1 MSNRLFRPD
10 YSGYY
15 FAKGDL
21 ACLESR
27 EWTLHHVFGE
37 ILALTEEEKEL
48 EEFMEEKRQLMA
60 GCSVCCP
67 HHKCVYP
74 PAEAFG
80 VQKEFIRQ
88 NDLFTK
94 IFRKMPKGGLLHIH
108 GMAALS
114 AEGLIKL
121 LLEWNRENGDRS
133 SRIRI
138 LNAAIPSV
146 SEKYAKG
153 TLFYEYQCREIMG
166 NTLLLEDYL
175 KAPGNWKRL
184 YKMLSFGGRKLQRK
198 NTESAKMWEKYN
210 VILSRTAGLFENR
223 EFYKGYYEAF
233 FEECM
238 NDGIRYVELRCGFE
252 KFRDAKTGES
262 RGQSGEYCAKKALYF
277 KDRLTEVNP
286 VCPDHAFVD
295 AILDAGER
303 IRLKYGTDAFGVKL
317 ILTAQRSLN
326 PFIKEERECLCKRI
340 DGAVALK
347 EHYLKQGKE
356 VIIGFDLEGPE
367 DGCCKIDD
375 YAKKIIYKPIGDG
388 YENMEESSAQ
398 SQDKREKT
406 GQAGWIGESRR
417 QEQDM
422 KENDGHAAI
431 TKEKL
436 RIERIDF
443 FLHAGESN
451 WFFNDNLKT
460 AVIISK
466 HRIGHGFNLNRVP
479 GIMHG
484 IARGP
489 KVIIAEPVLEICPI
503 YDRTFGYCRNFQSHP
518 LYEYIKSGILCVIGN
533 DSPQLLGNPGI
544 SYDLWEAYMGMG
556 LTLPMLKLMIFTTY
570 LYEFMDYHAG
580 SIEIEKAKQKFLQD
594 WDSFLE
600 EVQGC
605 I

>member
-10 YSGYY
+10 YGGYY

-27 EWTLHHVFGE
+27 EWALHHVFGE
-37 ILALTEEEKEL
+37 ILTLTEEEKEL
-48 EEFMEEKRQLMA
+48 EEFMEEKRELMA

-67 HHKCVYP
+67 HHKCAYP

-88 NDLFTK
+88 DDLFTK
-94 IFRKMPKGGLLHIH
+94 VFRKMPKGGLLHIH

-114 AEGLIKL
+114 AERLIKL
-121 LLEWNRENGDRS
+121 MLCWNKENADRS
-133 SRIRI
+133 GRIRI
-138 LNAAIPSV
+138 LTAVIPSA
-146 SEKYAKG
+146 SEKYVKG
-153 TLFYEYQCREIMG
+153 TLFYEYQCKETMG

-175 KAPGNWKRL
+175 KEPGNWKRL
-184 YKMLSFGGRKLQRK
+184 YKMLSFKGKKLQRK
-198 NTESAKMWEKYN
+198 SAETAKMWEKYN
-210 VILSRTAGLFENR
+210 IILSRTAGLFENR
-223 EFYKGYYEAF
+223 EFYTGYYEAF

-238 NDGIRYVELRCGFE
+238 EDGIRYVELRCGFE
-252 KFRDAKTGES
+252 RFRDAKTGER

-277 KDRLTEVNP
+277 KDRLTEVDP
-286 VCPDHAFVD
+286 LCPDHAFID
-295 AILDAGER
+295 AILEARER
-303 IRLKYGTDAFGVKL
+303 ISLKYGKDALGVKL

-326 PFIKEERECLCKRI
+326 PFIREERECLCKRI

-347 EHYLKQGKE
+347 EYYLRQGKE
-356 VIIGFDLEGPE
+356 VVIGFDLEGPE

-375 YAKKIIYKPIGDG
+375 YAKKVIYKPVGDG
-388 YENMEESSAQ
+388 YENREESGGGL
-398 SQDKREKT
+398 QDGREKT
-406 GQAGWIGESRR
+406 
-417 QEQDM
+417 EQSSV
-422 KENDGHAAI
+422 KN
-431 TKEKL
+431 EKL

-443 FLHAGESN
+443 FLHAGESS

-466 HRIGHGFNLNRVP
+466 HRIGHGFNLNRIP
-479 GIMHG
+479 GVMHG

-489 KVIIAEPVLEICPI
+489 KVVISEPVLEVCPI
-503 YDRTFGYCRNFQSHP
+503 YDRTFGYCGDFQSHP

-544 SYDLWEAYMGMG
+544 SYDLWEVYMGMG

-570 LYEFMDYHAG
+570 LYEFTDYNAG

-594 WDSFLE
+594 WDNFID
-600 EVQGC
+600 EVQKS

>member
-10 YSGYY
+10 YGGYY

-27 EWTLHHVFGE
+27 EWALHHVFGE
-37 ILALTEEEKEL
+37 ILTLTEEEKEL
-48 EEFMEEKRQLMA
+48 EEFMEEKRELMA

-88 NDLFTK
+88 DDLFTK
-94 IFRKMPKGGLLHIH
+94 VFRKMPKGGLLHIH

-114 AEGLIKL
+114 AERLIKL
-121 LLEWNRENGDRS
+121 MLCWNKENADRS
-133 SRIRI
+133 GRIRI
-138 LNAAIPSV
+138 LTAVIPSA
-146 SEKYAKG
+146 SDKYVKG
-153 TLFYEYQCREIMG
+153 TLFYEYQCKETTG
-166 NTLLLEDYL
+166 NMLLLEDYL
-175 KAPGNWKRL
+175 KEPGNWKRL
-184 YKMLSFGGRKLQRK
+184 YKMLSFKGKKLQRK
-198 NTESAKMWEKYN
+198 SAETVRMWEQYN
-210 VILSRTAGLFENR
+210 IILSRTAGLFENR
-223 EFYKGYYEAF
+223 EFYTGYYEAF

-238 NDGIRYVELRCGFE
+238 EDGIRYVELRCGFE
-252 KFRDAKTGES
+252 RFRDAKTGES

-277 KDRLTEVNP
+277 KDRLTEVDP
-286 VCPDHAFVD
+286 LCPDHAFID
-295 AILDAGER
+295 AILEARER
-303 IRLKYGTDAFGVKL
+303 ISLKYGKDALGVKL

-326 PFIKEERECLCKRI
+326 PFIREERECLCKRI

-347 EHYLKQGKE
+347 EHYLRQGKE
-356 VIIGFDLEGPE
+356 VVIGFDLEGPE

-375 YAKKIIYKPIGDG
+375 YAKKVIYKPVGDG
-388 YENMEESSAQ
+388 YENREESSGG
-398 SQDKREKT
+398 SQGGREKT
-406 GQAGWIGESRR
+406 
-417 QEQDM
+417 EQSSV
-422 KENDGHAAI
+422 KN
-431 TKEKL
+431 EKL

-443 FLHAGESN
+443 FLHAGESS

-466 HRIGHGFNLNRVP
+466 HRIGHGFNLNRIP
-479 GIMHG
+479 GVIHG

-489 KVIIAEPVLEICPI
+489 KVVISEPVLEVCPI
-503 YDRTFGYCRNFQSHP
+503 YDRTFGYCGDFQSHP

-544 SYDLWEAYMGMG
+544 SYDLWEVYMGMG

-570 LYEFMDYHAG
+570 LYEFTDYNAG

-594 WDSFLE
+594 WDNFID
-600 EVQGC
+600 EVQKS

>member
-10 YSGYY
+10 YGGYY

-27 EWTLHHVFGE
+27 EWALHHVFGE
-37 ILALTEEEKEL
+37 ILTLTEEEKEL
-48 EEFMEEKRQLMA
+48 EEFMEEKRELMA

-67 HHKCVYP
+67 HHKCVYL

-88 NDLFTK
+88 DDLFTK
-94 IFRKMPKGGLLHIH
+94 VFRKMPKGGLLHIH

-114 AEGLIKL
+114 AERLIKL
-121 LLEWNRENGDRS
+121 MLCWNKENADRS
-133 SRIRI
+133 GRIRI
-138 LNAAIPSV
+138 LTAVIPSA
-146 SEKYAKG
+146 SEKYVKG
-153 TLFYEYQCREIMG
+153 TLFYEYQCKETMG

-175 KAPGNWKRL
+175 KEPGNWKRL
-184 YKMLSFGGRKLQRK
+184 YKMLSFKGKKLQRK
-198 NTESAKMWEKYN
+198 SAETAKMWEKYN
-210 VILSRTAGLFENR
+210 IILSRTTGLFENR
-223 EFYKGYYEAF
+223 EFYTGYYEAF

-238 NDGIRYVELRCGFE
+238 EDGIRYVELRCGFE
-252 KFRDAKTGES
+252 RFRDAKTGVS
-262 RGQSGEYCAKKALYF
+262 RGQNGEYCAKKALYF
-277 KDRLTEVNP
+277 KDRLMEVDP
-286 VCPDHAFVD
+286 LCPDHAFID
-295 AILDAGER
+295 AILEARER
-303 IRLKYGTDAFGVKL
+303 ISLKYGKDALGVKL

-326 PFIKEERECLCKRI
+326 PFIREERECLCKRI

-347 EHYLKQGKE
+347 EHYLGQGKE
-356 VIIGFDLEGPE
+356 VVIGFDLEGPE

-375 YAKKIIYKPIGDG
+375 YAKKVIYKPVGDG
-388 YENMEESSAQ
+388 YENREESGGGLQ
-398 SQDKREKT
+398 GGREKT
-406 GQAGWIGESRR
+406 
-417 QEQDM
+417 EQSSV
-422 KENDGHAAI
+422 KN
-431 TKEKL
+431 EKL

-443 FLHAGESN
+443 FLHAGESS

-466 HRIGHGFNLNRVP
+466 HRIGHGFNLNRIP
-479 GIMHG
+479 GVIHG

-489 KVIIAEPVLEICPI
+489 KVVISEPVLEVCPI
-503 YDRTFGYCRNFQSHP
+503 YDRTFGYCGDFQSHP

-544 SYDLWEAYMGMG
+544 SYDLWEVYMGMG

-570 LYEFMDYHAG
+570 LYEFTDYNAG

-594 WDSFLE
+594 WDNFID
-600 EVQGC
+600 EVQKS

>member
-10 YSGYY
+10 YGGYY

-27 EWTLHHVFGE
+27 EWALHHVFGE

-48 EEFMEEKRQLMA
+48 EEFMEEKRELMVF
-60 GCSVCCP
+60 GSVCCP

-94 IFRKMPKGGLLHIH
+94 VFRKMPKGGLLHVH
-108 GMAALS
+108 GAAALS
-114 AEGLIKL
+114 AERLIKL
-121 LLEWNRENGDRS
+121 MLHWNKENAERS
-133 SRIRI
+133 GRIRI
-138 LNAAIPSV
+138 LNAVIPPA
-146 SEKYAKG
+146 SEKYVKG
-153 TLFYEYQCREIMG
+153 TLFYEYQCQEMLG

-175 KAPGNWKRL
+175 KEPGNWKRL
-184 YKMLSFGGRKLQRK
+184 YKMLSFKGKKLQRK
-198 NTESAKMWEKYN
+198 NGEPAKIWEKYN
-210 VILSRTAGLFENR
+210 IILSRTAGLFENR
-223 EFYKGYYEAF
+223 EFYTGYYEAF

-238 NDGIRYVELRCGFE
+238 EDGIRYVELRCGFE
-252 KFRDAKTGES
+252 RFWDAKTKEGRE
-262 RGQSGEYCAKKALYF
+262 QSGEYLAKRALYF
-277 KDRLTEVNP
+277 KDRLTEVDP
-286 VCPDHAFVD
+286 LCPDHAFID
-295 AILDAGER
+295 AILEAGER
-303 IRLKYGTDAFGVKL
+303 ISLKYGKNALGVKL

-347 EHYLKQGKE
+347 EYYLRQGKE
-356 VIIGFDLEGPE
+356 VVIGFDLEGPE

-375 YAKKIIYKPIGDG
+375 YAKKVIYKPLGDG
-388 YENMEESSAQ
+388 YES
-398 SQDKREKT
+398 
-406 GQAGWIGESRR
+406 
-417 QEQDM
+417 M
-422 KENDGHAAI
+422 KETTEQSE
-431 TKEKL
+431 TKTERL

-443 FLHAGESN
+443 FLHAGESS

-466 HRIGHGFNLNRVP
+466 HRIGHGFNLNRIP
-479 GIMHG
+479 GVMHG

-489 KVIIAEPVLEICPI
+489 KVVISEPVLEVCPI
-503 YDRTFGYCRNFQSHP
+503 YDRAFGYCGDFQSHP

-570 LYEFMDYHAG
+570 LYEFTDYNAG

-594 WDSFLE
+594 WDSFID
-600 EVQGC
+600 EVQKS

>member
-10 YSGYY
+10 YGGYY

-27 EWTLHHVFGE
+27 EWALHHVFGE
-37 ILALTEEEKEL
+37 ILTLTEEEKEL
-48 EEFMEEKRQLMA
+48 EEFMEEKRELMA

-74 PAEAFG
+74 PAEAFR

-88 NDLFTK
+88 DDLFTK
-94 IFRKMPKGGLLHIH
+94 VFRKMPKGGLLHIH

-114 AEGLIKL
+114 AERLIKL
-121 LLEWNRENGDRS
+121 MLCWNKENADRS
-133 SRIRI
+133 GRIRI
-138 LNAAIPSV
+138 LTAVIPSA
-146 SEKYAKG
+146 SEKYVKG
-153 TLFYEYQCREIMG
+153 TLFYEYQCKETMG

-175 KAPGNWKRL
+175 KEPGNWNRL
-184 YKMLSFGGRKLQRK
+184 YKMLSFKGKKLQRK
-198 NTESAKMWEKYN
+198 NTETAKMWEKYN
-210 VILSRTAGLFENR
+210 IILSRTAGLFENR
-223 EFYKGYYEAF
+223 EFYTGYYEAF

-238 NDGIRYVELRCGFE
+238 EDGIRYVELRCGFE
-252 KFRDAKTGES
+252 RFRDAKTGES

-277 KDRLTEVNP
+277 KDRLTEIDP
-286 VCPDHAFVD
+286 LCPDHAFID
-295 AILDAGER
+295 AILEAQER
-303 IRLKYGTDAFGVKL
+303 ISLKYGKDALGVKL

-326 PFIKEERECLCKRI
+326 PFIREERKCLCKRI

-347 EHYLKQGKE
+347 EHYLRQGKE
-356 VIIGFDLEGPE
+356 VVIGFDLEGPE
-367 DGCCKIDD
+367 NGCCKIDD
-375 YAKKIIYKPIGDG
+375 YAKKVIYKPVGDG
-388 YENMEESSAQ
+388 YENMEESGGG
-398 SQDKREKT
+398 SQGREKT
-406 GQAGWIGESRR
+406 
-417 QEQDM
+417 EQSSV
-422 KENDGHAAI
+422 KN
-431 TKEKL
+431 EKL

-443 FLHAGESN
+443 FLHAGESS

-466 HRIGHGFNLNRVP
+466 HRIGHGFNLNRIP
-479 GIMHG
+479 GVMHG

-489 KVIIAEPVLEICPI
+489 KVVISEPVLEVCPI
-503 YDRTFGYCRNFQSHP
+503 YDRTFGYCGDFQSHP

-544 SYDLWEAYMGMG
+544 SYDLWEVYMGMG

-570 LYEFMDYHAG
+570 LYEFTDYNAG

-594 WDSFLE
+594 WDNFID
-600 EVQGC
+600 EVQKS

>member
-10 YSGYY
+10 YGGYY

-27 EWTLHHVFGE
+27 EWALHHVFGE
-37 ILALTEEEKEL
+37 ILTLTEEEKEL
-48 EEFMEEKRQLMA
+48 EEFMEEKRELMA

-88 NDLFTK
+88 DDLFTK
-94 IFRKMPKGGLLHIH
+94 VFRKMPKGGLLHIH

-114 AEGLIKL
+114 AERLIKL
-121 LLEWNRENGDRS
+121 MLYWNKENADRS
-133 SRIRI
+133 GRIRI
-138 LNAAIPSV
+138 LTAVISSA
-146 SEKYAKG
+146 SEKYVKG
-153 TLFYEYQCREIMG
+153 TLFYEYQCKETMG

-175 KAPGNWKRL
+175 KEPGNWKRL
-184 YKMLSFGGRKLQRK
+184 YKMLSFKGKNLQRK
-198 NTESAKMWEKYN
+198 SAETAKMWEKYN
-210 VILSRTAGLFENR
+210 IILSRTAGLFENR
-223 EFYKGYYEAF
+223 EFYTGYYEAF

-238 NDGIRYVELRCGFE
+238 EDGIRYVELRCGFE
-252 KFRDAKTGES
+252 RFRDAKTGES

-277 KDRLTEVNP
+277 KDRLTEIDP
-286 VCPDHAFVD
+286 LCPDHAFID
-295 AILDAGER
+295 AILEAQER
-303 IRLKYGTDAFGVKL
+303 ISLKYGKDALGVKL

-326 PFIKEERECLCKRI
+326 PFIREERKCLCKRI

-347 EHYLKQGKE
+347 EHYLRQGKE
-356 VIIGFDLEGPE
+356 VVIGFDLEGPE

-375 YAKKIIYKPIGDG
+375 YAKKVIYKPVGDG
-388 YENMEESSAQ
+388 YENMEESGGG
-398 SQDKREKT
+398 SQGREKT
-406 GQAGWIGESRR
+406 
-417 QEQDM
+417 EQSSV
-422 KENDGHAAI
+422 KN
-431 TKEKL
+431 EKL

-443 FLHAGESN
+443 FLHAGESS

-466 HRIGHGFNLNRVP
+466 HRIGHGFNLNRIP
-479 GIMHG
+479 GVMHG

-489 KVIIAEPVLEICPI
+489 KVVISEPVLEVCPI
-503 YDRTFGYCRNFQSHP
+503 YDRTFGYCGDFQSHP

-544 SYDLWEAYMGMG
+544 SYDLWEVYMGMG

-570 LYEFMDYHAG
+570 LYEFTDYNAG

-594 WDSFLE
+594 WDNFID
-600 EVQGC
+600 EVQKS

>member
-1 MSNRLFRPD
+1 MSNRLFRPN

-21 ACLESR
+21 ACWESR

-37 ILALTEEEKEL
+37 MLSLTEEEKEL
-48 EEFMEEKRQLMA
+48 EEFMEEKRELMV

-80 VQKEFIRQ
+80 VRKEFIRH

-94 IFRKMPKGGLLHIH
+94 VFRKMPKGGLLHVH

-121 LLEWNRENGDRS
+121 MLHWNKENGDRS

-138 LNAAIPSV
+138 LNDVIPPASD
-146 SEKYAKG
+146 KYVKG
-153 TLFYEYQCREIMG
+153 TLFYEYQCQEIMG
-166 NTLLLEDYL
+166 NTLLLEEYL
-175 KAPGNWKRL
+175 ESPGNWKRL
-184 YKMLSFGGRKLQRK
+184 YKMLSFKGKKLHRKS
-198 NTESAKMWEKYN
+198 TETAKMWEKYN
-210 VILSRTAGLFENR
+210 IILSRTAELFQNR
-223 EFYKGYYEAF
+223 EFYTGYYEAF
-233 FEECM
+233 FEECVE
-238 NDGIRYVELRCGFE
+238 DGIRYVELRCGFE
-252 KFRDAKTGES
+252 KFRDAKTGKS
-262 RGQSGEYCAKKALYF
+262 REQSGEYCAKKALYF

-286 VCPDHAFVD
+286 VCPDHAFID

-303 IRLKYGTDAFGVKL
+303 IGQKHGKDAFSVKL

-326 PFIKEERECLCKRI
+326 PFIKGERECLCKRI

-356 VIIGFDLEGPE
+356 VVIGFDLEGPE

-375 YAKKIIYKPIGDG
+375 YAKKIIYKPVGDG
-388 YENMEESSAQ
+388 YENMEESSGQ
-398 SQDKREKT
+398 SQDKGEKM
-406 GQAGWIGESRR
+406 GQTEWIGESSG
-417 QEQDM
+417 QD
-422 KENDGHAAI
+422 AI
-431 TKEKL
+431 KQKL
-436 RIERIDF
+436 RIEQIDF
-443 FLHAGESN
+443 FLHAGQSN

-466 HRIGHGFNLNRVP
+466 HRIGHGFSLNRIP

-489 KVIIAEPVLEICPI
+489 KVVIMEPVLEICPVF
-503 YDRTFGYCRNFQSHP
+503 DQTFGYCRDFQSHP
-518 LYEYIKSGILCVIGN
+518 LYEYIKSGLLCVIGN

-544 SYDLWEAYMGMG
+544 SFDLWEVYMGMG

-570 LYEFMDYHAG
+570 LYEFMDYNAG
-580 SIEIEKAKQKFLQD
+580 SIEIEKAKLKFLQD
-594 WDSFLE
+594 WDHFIE
-600 EVQGC
+600 EVQEY